1 MMDFLYR
8 FAASCG
14 GGSFLGF
21 PTWYKYL
28 PGVTE
33 TAKDGAGVDI
43 GTVCTPKIQ
52 SINDVWLIVAA
63 IVEILLRVA
72 ALAAIALIVWGG
84 IQFVMSQGEPDKAAK
99 ARHTV
104 INAVV
109 GLVIAVTATVL
120 VTFVAGQF
128 KP

>member
-14 GGSFLGF
+14 GGNLLGF
-21 PTWYKYL
+21 PSWYKYL
-28 PGVTE
+28 PGTTE
-33 TAKDGAGVDI
+33 MAKDGSGVDI

-63 IVEILLRVA
+63 VVEILLRVA

-99 ARHTV
+99 ARSTV
-104 INAVV
+104 INAIV

-120 VTFVAGQF
+120 VSFVAGQF